1 MPNATWVREGSRES
15 SAKSHKSK
23 TTKMSPQ
30 AELTALISTRKWEEV
45 IKHLPRIA
53 NSGESKA
60 SGSCPNPTIGLFLLH
75 LALRFMAPLSV
86 VSVLLDPTRG
96 GHPLSITTPESSTGM
111 LPLHLACQ
119 HGASP
124 SVVDLILQRH
134 PSAIDVKDDA
144 GKTAM
149 DYAKNPAC
157 PQQSKVGQ
165 VEVVAVLNRAEGYQT
180 IAKMIQEQAGKDVC
194 RQREQLQQAEKKMG
208 LLRRELE
215 LELGRQEHADGS
227 MTTLLGQLKNE
238 LHASRKDAVMK
249 DLVASTAVGTANN
262 LERQLAQV
270 KEELAA
276 EKEANS
282 HQSIFSMFGTATK
295 DSTAIAR
302 IRQLEATI
310 DAKEEDKVRLTQQV
324 TMLERMLQTTTKS
337 IELLESQN
345 ASFQEE
351 IVALQNEA
359 RDDEDYDGD
368 DTSDD
373 EDYEDD
379 DHGVF
384 SLLRWGR

>member
-1 MPNATWVREGSRES
+1 
-15 SAKSHKSK
+15 
-23 TTKMSPQ
+23 
-30 AELTALISTRKWEEV
+30 
-45 IKHLPRIA
+45 
-53 NSGESKA
+53 
-60 SGSCPNPTIGLFLLH
+60 
-75 LALRFMAPLSV
+75 
-86 VSVLLDPTRG
+86 
-96 GHPLSITTPESSTGM
+96 
-111 LPLHLACQ
+111 
-119 HGASP
+119 
-124 SVVDLILQRH
+124 
-134 PSAIDVKDDA
+134 
-144 GKTAM
+144 
-149 DYAKNPAC
+149 
-157 PQQSKVGQ
+157 
-165 VEVVAVLNRAEGYQT
+165 
-180 IAKMIQEQAGKDVC
+180 
-194 RQREQLQQAEKKMG
+194 
-208 LLRRELE
+208 
-215 LELGRQEHADGS
+215 
-227 MTTLLGQLKNE
+227 
-238 LHASRKDAVMK
+238 MK

-295 DSTAIAR
+295 DSTGIAR

-345 ASFQEE
+345 TSFQEE